1 MSARQK
7 RVLISVTD
15 KTGIVEFADQLIKSG
30 YEIISTGGTAKKLKQ
45 CEIPVREV
53 EDITGYPEI
62 LDGRVK
68 TLHPKVFGALLAIRD
83 NARHVKDMHTHDIE
97 PIDMVVVNLYPFEKV
112 VTETVLDE
120 KELLEYIDIGGVT
133 LLRAAG
139 KNFHDVAIVCDP
151 GDYPQ
156 ILHELSE
163 NDGVVRVKTKRRL
176 AAKAFAH
183 TARYDAV
190 ISSYFRERDKEK
202 TPDIFPQE
210 MTIGLK
216 KVQSLRYGENPHQ
229 KAALYQETGARSVNW
244 GIVTA
249 KKLQGKELSYNNSL
263 DLDSAWNLVS
273 EFHQTAAVIVK
284 HNTPCGVALSD
295 RPAEAFRLAM
305 ACDPMSAF
313 GGIVA
318 FNKEVDGQAAE
329 EMIKIFLECVIAPG
343 YRPEAMDVFRKK
355 ENLRVLQLPEF
366 ITTAAKE
373 FDVKRVSGGLLV
385 QEKDYGR
392 STDLKGVTKKSP
404 SPEEMA
410 SLEFAW
416 RVVKH
421 VKSNAI
427 VLARGLQTVGLGAGQ
442 MSRVDALRVA
452 WMKLQQQQPL
462 ILGSQRPLV
471 LASDAFF
478 PFRDCVD
485 EASKMGIAAIIQPG
499 GSVRDEDSIRAA
511 NEYGMSMVF
520 TGMRHFRH

>member
-1 MSARQK
+1 MSKSLK

-15 KTGIVEFADQLIKSG
+15 KTGIVEFADQLVKAG

-45 CEIPVREV
+45 TEITVKEV

-68 TLHPKVFGALLAIRD
+68 TLHPKVFGGLLAIRG
-83 NARHVKDMHTHDIE
+83 NERHQKDMSTHDIA
-97 PIDMVVVNLYPFEKV
+97 PIDMLVVNLYPFEKV
-112 VTETVLDE
+112 VTETVLEE
-120 KELLEYIDIGGVT
+120 KDLLEYIDIGGVA

-151 GDYPQ
+151 ADYPQ
-156 ILHELSE
+156 VLKEIAE
-163 NDGVVRVKTKRRL
+163 NDGNVRVETKRRL
-176 AAKAFAH
+176 AGKAFAH

-190 ISSYFRERDKEK
+190 ISSYFRERSKDEE
-202 TPDIFPQE
+202 IFPQE
-210 MTIGLK
+210 MTLGLK
-216 KVQSLRYGENPHQ
+216 KIQTLRYGENPHQ
-229 KAALYQETGARSVNW
+229 KAALYQETGARSVDW

-249 KKLQGKELSYNNSL
+249 KKLQGKELSYNNYL

-273 EFHQTAAVIVK
+273 EFRQTAAVIVK
-284 HNTPCGVALSD
+284 HNTPCGVALAD
-295 RPAEAFRLAM
+295 QPVDAFRQAM

-313 GGIVA
+313 GGVVS
-318 FNKEVDGQAAE
+318 FNKEIDGKTAE
-329 EMIKIFLECVIAPG
+329 EMAKIFLECIIAPG
-343 YRPEAMDVFRKK
+343 YRPEAMEVFRKK
-355 ENLRVLQLPEF
+355 ENLRILQQSSF

-385 QEKDYGR
+385 QEKDYAQN
-392 STDLKGVTKKSP
+392 TDVKVVTKKSP

-416 RVVKH
+416 RVCKH

-427 VLARGLQTVGLGAGQ
+427 VLTRGAQTVGLGAGQ
-442 MSRVDALRVA
+442 MSRIDALRVA

-462 ILGSQRPLV
+462 ILGNQMPLV
-471 LASDAFF
+471 MASDAFF

-485 EASKMGIAAIIQPG
+485 EASKMGISAIIQPG

>member
-1 MSARQK
+1 MPKK

-45 CEIPVREV
+45 TEIPVREV
-53 EDITGYPEI
+53 EDLTGYPEI

-68 TLHPKVFGALLAIRD
+68 TLHPKVFGGLLAIRG
-83 NARHVKDMHTHDIE
+83 NERHRQEMLKHDIE
-97 PIDMVVVNLYPFEKV
+97 PIDMIVVNLYPFEKV
-112 VTETVLDE
+112 VAETALAE
-120 KELLEYIDIGGVT
+120 KDLLEYIDIGGVT

-139 KNFHDVAIVCDP
+139 KNYHDVAIVCDP
-151 GDYPQ
+151 DDYPK
-156 ILHELSE
+156 IVHELSE
-163 NDGVVRVKTKRRL
+163 NNGEIRRETKRSL

-190 ISSYFRERDKEK
+190 ISSYFRERSKDE
-202 TPDIFPQE
+202 DVFPE
-210 MTIGLK
+210 ELTIGLK
-216 KVQSLRYGENPHQ
+216 KVQTLRYGENPHQ
-229 KAALYQETGARSVNW
+229 KAALYQETGARSVDW

-249 KKLQGKELSYNNSL
+249 KKLQGKELSFNNFL
-263 DLDSAWNLVS
+263 DLDSAWNVAS
-273 EFHQTAAVIVK
+273 EFRETACVIVK
-284 HNTPCGVALSD
+284 HNTPCGVALAGQ
-295 RPAEAFRLAM
+295 PAEAFSLAM

-313 GGIVA
+313 GGVVA
-318 FNKEVDGQAAE
+318 FNKEVDGQTAE
-329 EMIKIFLECVIAPG
+329 EMVKIFLECVIAPG
-343 YRPEAMDVFRKK
+343 YRPEAVEVFRKK
-355 ENLRVLQLPEF
+355 ENLRVLHLPSF

-385 QEKDYGR
+385 QEKDFVQH
-392 STDLKGVTKKSP
+392 TDTKVVTKKSP
-404 SPEEMA
+404 SPEEMV

-427 VLARGLQTVGLGAGQ
+427 VLARGPQTVGLGAGQ
-442 MSRVDALRVA
+442 MSRVDSLKVA
-452 WMKLQQQQPL
+452 WMKLNQQQPL
-462 ILGSQRPLV
+462 ILGHQRPLV
-471 LASDAFF
+471 MASDAFF

-511 NEYGMSMVF
+511 NEYGISMVF

>member
-1 MSARQK
+1 MTHPRRRA
-7 RVLISVTD
+7 LISVTD
-15 KTGIVEFADQLIKSG
+15 KTGIVEFADQLVKSG

-45 CEIPVREV
+45 TEIPVREV

-68 TLHPKVFGALLAIRD
+68 TLHPKVFGGLLAIRG
-83 NARHVKDMHTHDIE
+83 NERHRKDMTTHEIE

-120 KELLEYIDIGGVT
+120 KDLLEYIDIGGVT

-151 GDYPQ
+151 ADYPQ

-163 NDGVVRVKTKRRL
+163 NDGEIRVPTKRRL

-190 ISSYFRERDKEK
+190 IASYFRERSKEE
-202 TPDIFPQE
+202 DIFPQE
-210 MTIGLK
+210 MTFGLK
-216 KVQSLRYGENPHQ
+216 RVQTLRYGENPHQ
-229 KAALYQETGARSVNW
+229 KAALYQETGARSVDW

-249 KKLQGKELSYNNSL
+249 RKLQGKELSFNNYL

-273 EFHQTAAVIVK
+273 EFQQTAAVIVK

-295 RPAEAFRLAM
+295 RPVEAFRQAM

-313 GGIVA
+313 GGVVS
-318 FNKEVDGQAAE
+318 FNKEVDGATAE
-329 EMIKIFLECVIAPG
+329 EMTKIFLECVIAPG
-343 YRPEAMDVFRKK
+343 YRPEAMEVFRKK
-355 ENLRVLQLPEF
+355 ENLRVLQLPSF

-385 QEKDYGR
+385 QEKDYAQN
-392 STDLKGVTKKSP
+392 TEMKVVTRKSP
-404 SPEEMA
+404 STEEMA

-416 RVVKH
+416 RVCKH

-427 VLARGLQTVGLGAGQ
+427 VLARGPMTVGLGAGQ

-462 ILGSQRPLV
+462 ILGNQRPLV

-485 EASKMGIAAIIQPG
+485 EASKMGISAIIQPG

-511 NEYGMSMVF
+511 NEYGISMVF
-520 TGMRHFRH
+520 AGMRHFRH